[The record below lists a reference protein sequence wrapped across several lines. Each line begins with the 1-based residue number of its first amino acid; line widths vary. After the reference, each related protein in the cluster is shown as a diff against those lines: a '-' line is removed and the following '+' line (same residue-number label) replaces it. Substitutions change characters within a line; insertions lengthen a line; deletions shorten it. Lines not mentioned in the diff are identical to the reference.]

1 MATQPT
7 YPDPF
12 TRTMLTIASTAA
24 VMMVT
29 IDATIAIIA
38 LPRIASNLA
47 ASQEQI
53 TWILTSYLV
62 ASAIATPLSG
72 WLANRF
78 GRNRVIALSIVSFT
92 LASIGCG
99 VSPTLEV
106 LVLFRFLQG
115 ATGAAMTAV
124 NSADKT
130 TVRDRVVIDDPRRD
144 ADQGGHRLLD
154 ERRLWFAAQLAAA
167 LRRAF
172 KRRTI
177 PRDDGAGT
185 RRKQ

>member
-12 TRTMLTIASTAA
+12 TRMMLTIASTAA

-38 LPRIASNLA
+38 LPRIGSSLA

-78 GRNRVIALSIVSFT
+78 GRNRVITVSIVSFT

-99 VSPTLEV
+99 LSPTLEV
-106 LVLFRFLQG
+106 LVQCPTKELRDTIIDSGMEGGMQEAFDALERV
-115 ATGAAMTAV
+115 AA
-124 NSADKT
+124 S
-130 TVRDRVVIDDPRRD
+130 
-144 ADQGGHRLLD
+144 LS
-154 ERRLWFAAQLAAA
+154 
-167 LRRAF
+167 
-172 KRRTI
+172 
-177 PRDDGAGT
+177 
-185 RRKQ
+185 